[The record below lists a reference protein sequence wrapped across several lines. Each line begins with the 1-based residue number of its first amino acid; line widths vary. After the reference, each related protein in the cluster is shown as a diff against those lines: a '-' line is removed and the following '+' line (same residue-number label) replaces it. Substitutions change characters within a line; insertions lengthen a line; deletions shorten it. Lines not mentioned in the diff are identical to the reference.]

1 MEDWLLNGSY
11 FGIVLALILTG
22 CGLPLPEEV
31 PIVAAGVFSANG
43 RLDWRLALASCI
55 FGAIAG
61 DSAMYL
67 LGRYFG
73 RNLLKDHP
81 WWCGFMT
88 PQREAKVEHMI
99 RQHGIKMLFGA
110 RFLPGLRMPIYIA
123 SGILKMPYARFLIAD
138 TIGAT
143 IVVGTCFGLGYYFG
157 PQITQVI
164 HNAEEWAV
172 ITVVAAAVV
181 VGAIYYFWRRHR
193 LIAEAQSEFAANDST
208 QPATESSSDTHS
220 GAA

>member
-11 FGIVLALILTG
+11 LGIIVALILTG

-31 PIVAAGVFSANG
+31 PIVAAGVFAANG

-55 FGAIAG
+55 VGAIAG

-88 PQREAKVEHMI
+88 PQREQKVEHMI
-99 RQHGIKMLFGA
+99 QHHGIKMLFGA

-143 IVVGTCFGLGYYFG
+143 IVVGTCYGLGYYFG
-157 PQITQVI
+157 PSITRII
-164 HNAEEWAV
+164 HDAEQWAV
-172 ITVVAAAVV
+172 YTVVGVAAVL
-181 VGAIYYFWRRHR
+181 GAIYYFWRRHR
-193 LIAEAQSEFAANDST
+193 LLSEAKSQVAAGETRS
-208 QPATESSSDTHS
+208 AESSSDPHS